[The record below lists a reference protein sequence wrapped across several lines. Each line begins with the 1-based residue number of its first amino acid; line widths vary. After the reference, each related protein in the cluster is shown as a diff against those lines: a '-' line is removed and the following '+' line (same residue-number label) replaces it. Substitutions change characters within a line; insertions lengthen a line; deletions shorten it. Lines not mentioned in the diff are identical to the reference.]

1 MGTVRGSAALCG
13 HYVPLSA
20 NRAKKSVG
28 SCVPAG
34 KPTSEPARVKL
45 RAVHSDEA
53 YFPQVPAA
61 GAGAGRSAAS
71 CPPVTQVPAAGVG
84 GREDAAPNR
93 IVRPDRRKSRRG
105 IVLAVADGFAGE
117 QFGVR
122 AVRMPDL
129 NRMPRRRP
137 VSPVRNSGGVSDD
150 ASFLRSVAALCMSPA
165 VKIAFTLLFF
175 LLLFGLAVS
184 CIDLLFGSVIYP
196 AAGSAGPAA
205 SPLLL

>member
-1 MGTVRGSAALCG
+1 MGTVRGSAALYG

-28 SCVPAG
+28 SCAPAG
-34 KPTSEPARVKL
+34 KPTSGPARVKL
-45 RAVHSDEA
+45 RAVHSDDA
-53 YFPQVPAA
+53 YFP
-61 GAGAGRSAAS
+61 
-71 CPPVTQVPAAGVG
+71 QVPAAGVG